1 MTILRNMIPWLLA
14 ICFCLIAMY
23 QTGCAID
30 RWQAELNCT
39 HRAVYSA
46 WLARDAGYE
55 VRILG
60 GNNHWQAEALIDGE
74 WRALTNDWAKV
85 YVSKKD
91 TWKSTEV
98 WTLKEAWEHQLRFI
112 K

>member
-1 MTILRNMIPWLLA
+1 MVPWLIA
-14 ICFCLIAMY
+14 IGFAMIAIF
-23 QTGCAID
+23 QAGCTHVD
-30 RWQAELNCT
+30 RWQAEPNCT

-46 WLARDAGYE
+46 WVAKDAGHE

-74 WRALTNDWAKV
+74 WRALTNDWARV
-85 YVSKKD
+85 YVGNRDSGHV
-91 TWKSTEV
+91 STET
-98 WTLKEAWEHQLRFI
+98 WTLKEAWEHILKVI